1 MNTAIKL
8 IVGLCNPG
16 AEYAGT
22 RHNAGEDFVVEILRQ
37 QGAKLSL
44 ETKFFGST
52 ARINIGGKDIR
63 LLCPNTF
70 MNRSG
75 QSVSA
80 IAKFYKI
87 EAEEILV
94 AHDELDME
102 PGVARFKHGGGHGG
116 HNGLRDIIKALG
128 NNNKFARLRLGI
140 GHPGNAK
147 EVANY
152 VLKRASKDEQG
163 KLEDAIY
170 QASKALPL
178 IATGEW
184 NQAMKDLHS
193 IC

>member
-22 RHNAGEDFVVEILRQ
+22 RHNAGEDFIVEILRQ

-52 ARINIGGKDIR
+52 ARINIEGKDIR

-147 EVANY
+147 DVANY
-152 VLKRASKDEQG
+152 VLKRASKDEQA
-163 KLEDAIY
+163 KLEDAVY

-178 IATGEW
+178 IAAGEW